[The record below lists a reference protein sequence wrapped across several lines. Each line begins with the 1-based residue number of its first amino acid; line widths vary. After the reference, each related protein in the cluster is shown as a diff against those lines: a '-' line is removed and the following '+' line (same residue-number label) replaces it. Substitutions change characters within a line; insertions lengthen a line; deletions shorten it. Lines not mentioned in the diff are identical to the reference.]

1 MTDATRG
8 AQWLEAHKYVR
19 EPEMSYAIVRIGDR
33 AASAAALVPPPAQIS
48 DGRLDGIRKPLDP
61 GRLVLRRGQTR
72 QATRPSKAGRVTVTS
87 RLTMAYRYM

>member
-33 AASAAALVPPPAQIS
+33 AASAAALPPPPAQIS
-48 DGRLDGIRKPLDP
+48 DGRLDGIRKPLDS
-61 GRLVLRRGQTR
+61 GRSVLPRVKRGQAD
-72 QATRPSKAGRVTVTS
+72 ATLETCTDTVTS
-87 RLTMAYRYM
+87 D